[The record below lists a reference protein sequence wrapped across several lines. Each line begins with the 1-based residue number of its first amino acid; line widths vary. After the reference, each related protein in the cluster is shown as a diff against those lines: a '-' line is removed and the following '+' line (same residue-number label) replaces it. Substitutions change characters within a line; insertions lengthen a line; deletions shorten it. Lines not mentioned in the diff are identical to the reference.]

1 MCKDRFKELRDSQS
15 VTSCCFVLGALC
27 CRWGQVPPSSLDS
40 HVRSYI
46 SRLTSSDTRRKK
58 INKWSSRGWKWKWEK
73 QVAFSPRSTSCHSQ
87 WASSVYESTKHR
99 IISKHECVIYN
110 TALQPHHAP
119 NKNTQ
124 SHVITAVSLMGG
136 SWLSHTR
143 CPQKPVYFFWSLP
156 DIVLFF
162 SSLHVWAVPE
172 HPLVL
177 SACVYPCGQT
187 CNFIKGAMERTV
199 CHEGPGSTVPHCLRG
214 WMSHGR
220 QIRFGGIWDGL
231 SAIALGQQC

>member
-46 SRLTSSDTRRKK
+46 FRLTSSDTRRKK

-162 SSLHVWAVPE
+162 SCLCMCERSLNILWCCLHVFTPADKPATSSRVLWKGQCVMRDQAARCRIVLE
-172 HPLVL
+172 AGWVTEDKSGLVAFEMACRPL
-177 SACVYPCGQT
+177 
-187 CNFIKGAMERTV
+187 
-199 CHEGPGSTVPHCLRG
+199 H
-214 WMSHGR
+214 
-220 QIRFGGIWDGL
+220 
-231 SAIALGQQC
+231 